1 MNSNFHKVAVIF
13 SWQKLTKEN
22 RVIKFCM
29 ASSYQKRL
37 RLLKKV
43 SKQSKTALPM
53 QKLSYKI
60 QKKKRQNIQ
69 NNRKTNKQ
77 KKMITI

>member
-53 QKLSYKI
+53 QKVSYKI
-60 QKKKRQNIQ
+60 QKKRDKIFKITEKQ
-69 NNRKTNKQ
+69 TNKR
-77 KKMITI
+77 KW

>member
-1 MNSNFHKVAVIF
+1 
-13 SWQKLTKEN
+13 
-22 RVIKFCM
+22 M

-53 QKLSYKI
+53 QKVSYKI

-77 KKMITI
+77 RKMITI

>member
-1 MNSNFHKVAVIF
+1 
-13 SWQKLTKEN
+13 
-22 RVIKFCM
+22 M

-53 QKLSYKI
+53 QKVSYKI
-60 QKKKRQNIQ
+60 KKKKRQNIQ

-77 KKMITI
+77 KKMITV

>member
-1 MNSNFHKVAVIF
+1 
-13 SWQKLTKEN
+13 
-22 RVIKFCM
+22 M

-53 QKLSYKI
+53 QKVSYKI
-60 QKKKRQNIQ
+60 QKKRDKIFKITEKQ
-69 NNRKTNKQ
+69 TNKR
-77 KKMITI
+77 K

>member
-1 MNSNFHKVAVIF
+1 
-13 SWQKLTKEN
+13 
-22 RVIKFCM
+22 
-29 ASSYQKRL
+29 
-37 RLLKKV
+37 
-43 SKQSKTALPM
+43 M
-53 QKLSYKI
+53 QKVSYKI

>member
-1 MNSNFHKVAVIF
+1 
-13 SWQKLTKEN
+13 
-22 RVIKFCM
+22 M

-53 QKLSYKI
+53 HKVSYKI
-60 QKKKRQNIQ
+60 QKKKRDKIFKITEKQ
-69 NNRKTNKQ
+69 TNKR
-77 KKMITI
+77 KW

>member
-1 MNSNFHKVAVIF
+1 
-13 SWQKLTKEN
+13 
-22 RVIKFCM
+22 M

-53 QKLSYKI
+53 QRVSYKI
-60 QKKKRQNIQ
+60 QKKRDKIFKITEKQ
-69 NNRKTNKQ
+69 TNKR
-77 KKMITI
+77 KK

>member
-1 MNSNFHKVAVIF
+1 
-13 SWQKLTKEN
+13 
-22 RVIKFCM
+22 M

-53 QKLSYKI
+53 QKVSYKI
-60 QKKKRQNIQ
+60 QKKRDKIFKITEKQ
-69 NNRKTNKQ
+69 TNKR
-77 KKMITI
+77 KW